1 MTVDVIEI
9 SEPVDGAPVNPQLLG
24 VTNLVRRITD
34 LCLGALSVAAIAS
47 VDAIERFVPAEPG
60 EESHSSPTI
69 FSYLPGALIG
79 FGVATQR
86 QLLRATSA
94 GERVAVTMSSLAARA
109 PLIGVP
115 LRDVEGYLAHWA
127 DRGEAEQIR
136 SRALL
141 AEFVR
146 RLAPEVATAVVEKLD
161 LAELVEQMPM
171 DAIVASLDIDALLV
185 HVDVD
190 AIVARVDIPA
200 LLDRVDVDAIVA
212 RVDIPAL
219 LDRVDIDAIVGRVDV
234 SAIVDRLDL
243 GPVVTGVLDQVDI
256 GAIVRESTGSIT
268 GGIVNGGRVT
278 AMKVDVFVA
287 RVSDKVL
294 FRKKA
299 RDLSLFQETSDEI
312 ATP

>member
-1 MTVDVIEI
+1 MIEI
-9 SEPVDGAPVNPQLLG
+9 SEPVDGVTVDPQLLG
-24 VTNLVRRITD
+24 MTNLVRRITD
-34 LCLGALSVAAIAS
+34 LCLGAMSVAATAS

-60 EESHSSPTI
+60 EESHSSPSI
-69 FSYLPGALIG
+69 FSYLPGALVG
-79 FGVATQR
+79 FGVAAQR
-86 QLLRATSA
+86 QLLRATSV
-94 GERVAVTMSSLAARA
+94 GERVAITTSSLASRA

-115 LRDVEGYLAHWA
+115 LRDVEGYLARWA
-127 DRGEAEQIR
+127 DRGEAEQMR

-161 LAELVEQMPM
+161 LTELVEQVPI
-171 DAIVASLDIDALLV
+171 DAIVATIDIDALL
-185 HVDVD
+185 
-190 AIVARVDIPA
+190 
-200 LLDRVDVDAIVA
+200 LRVDVDAIVA

-234 SAIVDRLDL
+234 GAIVDRIDL
-243 GPVVTGVLDQVDI
+243 GPVVTRVLDQVDI

-268 GGIVNGGRVT
+268 GGIVDGGRVT
-278 AMKVDVFVA
+278 AMKVDSFIA

-299 RDLSLFQETSDEI
+299 RDLSLPQETSDEI
-312 ATP
+312 AKP